1 MKAYGIYH
9 HQFTE
14 AYVVSAKASLIDNE
28 WFIHD
33 DTMTVHGSFIIDP
46 DQIVEDAIVAANDI
60 VWYIDDD
67 GRAKQHVMEE
77 LNRLTL
83 SVWQRS

>member
-9 HQFTE
+9 HDSSE

-33 DTMTVHGSFIIDP
+33 DTMVVHGSFIINP
-46 DQIVEDAIVAANDI
+46 DEIVEDAIVAANDI
-60 VWYIDDD
+60 VWYVDDD
-67 GRAKQHVMEE
+67 GTAKQHVMQT
-77 LNRLTL
+77 LNQFMRN
-83 SVWQRS
+83 VWQRA